1 LHDSSGGSVLCGVRL
16 MAQKDN
22 KKGCSDEHPS

>member
-1 LHDSSGGSVLCGVRL
+1 MTAQDEISWNLDEATLSS
-16 MAQKDN
+16 N